1 MTFRMRT
8 VTNLA
13 RVTAPRRGTV
23 IALGT
28 FDGVHAGHRAVIG
41 GVVKDAAR
49 RRATSTVVT
58 FDPLPSVVLGKRS
71 DPAVLTPFPVRIG
84 LLRSLGVELCV
95 VVPFTRAM
103 ARTPAEAFVERVLV
117 KRLAARCVFVGEGY
131 RFGKGREGCVRMLA
145 RLGRECGFELVV
157 VKPVSVA
164 GRKVSSTAIR
174 QLVGRGAL
182 AGAAKLLGRPYSISG
197 CVVQGKRRGRG
208 MGYPTANIFTGQQLL
223 PPDGVYAGRAR
234 AGRLERQAMLYIG
247 VQPTFRRGARA
258 ARRVEV
264 HMLDL
269 TRDLYGRTVEFEFAA
284 RLRGEQVFPG
294 PGELAA
300 QMARDEKRARRI
312 LGEAPYMSSRSHRP
326 EFAKPRTRV
335 CEATDPSLR
344 SKL

>member
-1 MTFRMRT
+1 MRT
-8 VTNLA
+8 VTDLA
-13 RVTAPRRGTV
+13 RVTVPRSGTV

-41 GVVKDAAR
+41 GVVKEAAR
-49 RRATSTVVT
+49 RGAVSTVVT
-58 FDPLPSVVLGKRS
+58 FDPLPSVVLGKREV
-71 DPAVLTPFPVRIG
+71 PAVLTPTPVRVG
-84 LLRSLGVELCV
+84 LVRSLGVELCV
-95 VVPFTRAM
+95 IVPFTRAL

-117 KRLAARCVFVGEGY
+117 KRLGACCVFVGEGY
-131 RFGKGREGCVRMLA
+131 RFGKGREGCVRILK
-145 RLGRECGFELVV
+145 RLGRDHGFDVVV

-174 QLVGRGAL
+174 KLIGSGAL
-182 AGAAKLLGRPYSISG
+182 GGAAKLLGRPYSISG
-197 CVVQGKRRGRG
+197 RVVKGKRRGRG
-208 MGYPTANIFTGQQLL
+208 MGYPTANISTAQQLL

-234 AGRLERQAMLYIG
+234 AGRLERHAMLYIG
-247 VQPTFRRGARA
+247 VQPTFRAGAQV

-269 TRDLYGRTVEFEFAA
+269 RKDLYGRTVEFEFAA

-300 QMARDEKRARRI
+300 QMARDEKRARHL
-312 LGEAPYMSSRSHRP
+312 LGEAPY
-326 EFAKPRTRV
+326 T
-335 CEATDPSLR
+335 SLR